1 MNPLARESR
10 DRSDAGPVP
19 AALASAAP
27 QARSRH
33 AGTRRRILA
42 AALGGAL
49 AGWGATVRAQSGG
62 SRTGSAEAGA
72 GGGEARTG
80 SEARPGGLL
89 YGKPLPLPPKGQWR
103 FDIYFGEYRSG
114 FRVASLDYTI
124 YHDGRHYTLRSA
136 GRAEGLT
143 ALVYSGV
150 LTQSSAGLLSANGLQ
165 PEHYTEKRGKRP
177 TRTVDVDYATG
188 RVVFGDNA
196 PVPIVAGAQD
206 RLSVLVQL
214 GLMARA
220 MPERF
225 ARGAVVPIP
234 EMSTSKTET
243 STYAVHGEAR
253 LETGSGALRALHLER
268 TAPKKADDNR
278 IEVWLGYDLD
288 LLPVR
293 IRVTDPGGRV
303 LDQMLAR

>member
-1 MNPLARESR
+1 MKPRARESR
-10 DRSDAGPVP
+10 DRCDAGAVP
-19 AALASAAP
+19 TGCASAAP
-27 QARSRH
+27 PVSSHHAR
-33 AGTRRRILA
+33 TRRRILA

-49 AGWGATVRAQSGG
+49 SVWAAPMRAQSGE
-62 SRTGSAEAGA
+62 RAAT
-72 GGGEARTG
+72 
-80 SEARPGGLL
+80 PGKLL

-103 FDIYFGEYRSG
+103 FDIYFGEYGSG

-124 YHDGRHYTLRSA
+124 YHDGRHYTLHSA

-196 PVPIVAGAQD
+196 PVPIVEGAQD

-234 EMSTSKTET
+234 EMSTTKTET
-243 STYAVHGEAR
+243 STYTVHGEAR
-253 LETGSGALRALHLER
+253 LETASGPLRTLHLER

-303 LDQMLAR
+303 LDQMLVR